1 MKTIISSMSCVCSL
15 GTTLEEISDN
25 IYNKVSVPTHI
36 TTRFESSYKND
47 YPVYLVPEKLLS
59 QKKEDESYGFLFV
72 RTCVEQALQQAKL
85 SKQDLQKYRVGIIL
99 GTSVNASFNCFDFYK
114 EYKKNEVSSYWDLV
128 DYFSYSLS
136 ERLQNYLSISGLH
149 ATITTACASSTD
161 AVGVASQWIEQNL
174 CDIVICG
181 GTDELN
187 IIPYT
192 GFIKL
197 LIAGKNPC
205 SPFSKNRGGI
215 NIGEGCGILVLE
227 KEEIFKQRNMEPAGY
242 VLGYGNCCDGYHP
255 TTPAPN
261 GIGLK
266 NAVMQAMK
274 QANIKKEELA
284 FINAHGTGTH
294 DNDLTESKVFNELLK
309 DVPVMASKS
318 HTGHTLGAAGA
329 IEAVLSLI
337 ALNKKEIPKAANFKE
352 FDEEINFV
360 PVLQNTKTEKHVA
373 LSDSLA
379 FGGVNSVIIL
389 GDKNA

>member
-1 MKTIISSMSCVCSL
+1 MKTIVSSMSSVCSL
-15 GTTLEEISDN
+15 GTTLDEISNN
-25 IYNKVSVPTHI
+25 IYNNKTIPTHI
-36 TTRFESSYKND
+36 TNRFESSYKND
-47 YPVYLVPEKLLS
+47 YPVYLVPDELLS
-59 QKKEDESYGFLFV
+59 QKSKNESYGFLFL
-72 RTCVEQALQQAKL
+72 RTCVQQALQQANL
-85 SKQDLQKYRVGIIL
+85 SKKDLQKYRVGIIL

-114 EYKKNEVSSYWDLV
+114 EYRNNKVSSYQDLV

-136 ERLQNYLSISGLH
+136 ERLQNYLSISGPH

-161 AVGVASQWIEQNL
+161 SIGIASQWIEQDL

-215 NIGEGCGILVLE
+215 NIGEGCGILILE
-227 KEEIFKQRNMEPAGY
+227 NEKIFKQRNIENVGY
-242 VLGYGNCCDGYHP
+242 VLGYGNCCDSYHP
-255 TTPAPN
+255 TTPAPD

-266 NAVMQAMK
+266 NAVMQAIK
-274 QANIKKEELA
+274 QAGIEKQDLA
-284 FINAHGTGTH
+284 FINAHGTGTY

-309 DVPVMASKS
+309 NVPIMASKS

-337 ALNKKEIPKAANFKE
+337 ALNKKEIPKVSNFTE

-360 PVLQNTKTEKHVA
+360 PVLQNTKIEKNIA
-373 LSDSLA
+373 LSNSLA
-379 FGGVNSVIIL
+379 FGGVNSVIVL